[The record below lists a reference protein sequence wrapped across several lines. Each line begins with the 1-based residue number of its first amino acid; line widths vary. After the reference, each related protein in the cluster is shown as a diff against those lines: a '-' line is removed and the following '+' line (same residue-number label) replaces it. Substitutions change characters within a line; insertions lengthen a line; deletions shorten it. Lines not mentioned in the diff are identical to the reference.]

1 MSTPIDMRGK
11 RKALVD
17 AFDNLEL
24 SPMSASIPSSSP
36 RKRAMMVQG
45 LRSTI
50 SKAWPPQSSQNME
63 QMSMTI
69 RADDVY
75 RQYARDQDPT
85 KLFEKATN
93 WINAIQTTPTD
104 ENQQEVVANEI
115 QETMVRAIFGSNMI
129 ERAGLGWDITVQ
141 LCKRIF
147 AGEDVG
153 PISERDVSY
162 QHALLDLHRQQP
174 GLRNMPA
181 QYVLRGR
188 NEIVQHAKAFQY
200 LVHAFVVGKQDLT
213 EDLIK
218 TTHKILTKGVP
229 IVEPGMPDVPPEKYG
244 GVYRTVVV
252 GAGTTNFTV
261 PSFVPAKMKE
271 MCDNI
276 TKDLA
281 NAEKQN
287 VIDPFSIASK
297 YSLEFV
303 SIHPFQD
310 GNGRLCRM
318 ILNAILCRYAG
329 VIIPIGEQGEER
341 VEYMNIKKRASQD
354 MEGHGEYATFVLQRA
369 VTRLREMKKK
379 LAGKGGKVKTGMK
392 TDN

>member
-1 MSTPIDMRGK
+1 MSSPIQIRGK
-11 RKALVD
+11 RKSLVD
-17 AFDNLEL
+17 AFDNLEPP
-24 SPMSASIPSSSP
+24 SVSSSTPSSSP

-50 SKAWPPQSSQNME
+50 SKAWPTQSHQKE

-75 RQYARDQDPT
+75 RQYAYDQDPS

-93 WINAIQTTPTD
+93 WINAIQTTSTD
-104 ENQQEVVANEI
+104 ENQEEVVANEI

-147 AGEDVG
+147 AGEDLG
-153 PISERDVSY
+153 PISERDIPY

-174 GLRNMPA
+174 GLRNLPA

-200 LVHAFVVGKQDLT
+200 LIHAFVVEKQDLT

-218 TTHKILTKGVP
+218 KTHKILTKGVP
-229 IVEPGMPDVPPEKYG
+229 IVDPDMPDVPPEEYG
-244 GVYRTVVV
+244 GIYRTVVV

-261 PSFVPAKMKE
+261 PNFVPAKMKE
-271 MCDNI
+271 MCDNL
-276 TKDLA
+276 KQELA

-287 VIDPFSIASK
+287 AIDPFSIASK

-310 GNGRLCRM
+310 GNGRLCRI
-318 ILNAILCRYAG
+318 ILNTILCRYAG
-329 VIIPIGEQGEER
+329 VIVPIGEQQEER
-341 VEYMNIKKRASQD
+341 VEYMDIKKRASQD

-379 LAGKGGKVKTGMK
+379 LAGKGIKAKSNKKTVK
-392 TDN
+392 